1 MVTDDSAESG
11 QDAMD
16 STDQQLTSDLNVK
29 FIEPPKW
36 SREDCLREILQ
47 NILSHP
53 AVLDHFLFPSRDVIL
68 NKPFGFSED
77 LGVCLTEGLCSILV
91 EVKSSPEESVSR
103 SLDGYFDKCVSLL
116 SDKTYAKRTTLVLL
130 HQFLQSTNTFITQE
144 HVNKMLLILLSLSI
158 KDLINI
164 ESKTLKE
171 KGNILLVLLNNVNN
185 RENAVVPALD
195 LKKFQILFSLLALLD
210 IVSIEQACLQ
220 VLACYPLAT
229 VAMPKS
235 VFIQCLESDS
245 AVRMEILSIVICQN
259 VQARDW
265 FESWIVEKKLAD
277 FNSCGLQL
285 VLQYIDR
292 CPERLA
298 GSEWSFRN
306 LFYLFYKP
314 LLWFINNHSEITS
327 CDTFLPYQFILFLL
341 GKKVLLKILK
351 IYKHC
356 LNLLEKEIEV
366 SLEGKEGSEISTWK
380 PTTPFESMINLSLS
394 LHQMKVL
401 GSYHI

>member
-1 MVTDDSAESG
+1 MDLLKFYWKILKTIVAMATDDSAESG

-16 STDQQLTSDLNVK
+16 STDQQPTSDLNVK
-29 FIEPPKW
+29 FIEPPQW
-36 SREDCLREILQ
+36 SREDSVTEILQ
-47 NILSHP
+47 SILSHP
-53 AVLDHFLFPSRDVIL
+53 AVLDHFLFPSRDVTL
-68 NKPFGFSED
+68 NKPSGFCED

-91 EVKSSPEESVSR
+91 EVKSLPEESVSR
-103 SLDGYFDKCVSLL
+103 SLDGYFDKCVNLL
-116 SDKTYAKRTTLVLL
+116 SDKTYSKRATLVLL
-130 HQFLQSTNTFITQE
+130 HKFLQSTNTFITQE

-171 KGNILLVLLNNVNN
+171 KGNLLLVLLNNVNN

-210 IVSIEQACLQ
+210 VVSVEQACLQ
-220 VLACYPLAT
+220 VLACYPLASI
-229 VAMPKS
+229 AMPKS

-277 FNSCGLQL
+277 FNSCCLQM
-285 VLQYIDR
+285 VIQYINR

-298 GSEWSFRN
+298 TSE
-306 LFYLFYKP
+306 
-314 LLWFINNHSEITS
+314 
-327 CDTFLPYQFILFLL
+327 
-341 GKKVLLKILK
+341 
-351 IYKHC
+351 
-356 LNLLEKEIEV
+356 
-366 SLEGKEGSEISTWK
+366 
-380 PTTPFESMINLSLS
+380 
-394 LHQMKVL
+394 
-401 GSYHI
+401 